1 MKNVTS
7 RVLALMLV
15 LIMAVS
21 VLPMAA
27 MAEEDVVPNI
37 GNVFIESD
45 IFGNANDTILTKGT
59 DGYYWW
65 NGAGQWK
72 VEDYFTVSTKPV
84 TIKVSDY
91 DNLVEIDGEIYELE
105 GMHSYYKID
114 KDTVVKN
121 GTTSIT
127 VPAFPVDGTDA
138 EQDEWFMKWSGI
150 LLAYAPHQH
159 DAAYWSYSKT
169 NHWINCTECGKT
181 QLMMNWHSDNNADD
195 ICDVCGGPIV
205 YYPVDIAETEHG
217 SVSIEKEAY
226 RLNDIVYIELDPD
239 DGYVLDEIMAFK
251 HRADGTSARLV
262 VRPEVKGSEY
272 RFKMPSF
279 DCEVVVTYKEA

>member
-1 MKNVTS
+1 
-7 RVLALMLV
+7 
-15 LIMAVS
+15 
-21 VLPMAA
+21 
-27 MAEEDVVPNI
+27 
-37 GNVFIESD
+37 
-45 IFGNANDTILTKGT
+45 
-59 DGYYWW
+59 
-65 NGAGQWK
+65 
-72 VEDYFTVSTKPV
+72 
-84 TIKVSDY
+84 
-91 DNLVEIDGEIYELE
+91 
-105 GMHSYYKID
+105 
-114 KDTVVKN
+114 
-121 GTTSIT
+121 
-127 VPAFPVDGTDA
+127 
-138 EQDEWFMKWSGI
+138 MKWSGI

>member
-7 RVLALMLV
+7 RVLALMLI
-15 LIMAVS
+15 LIMAIS

-27 MAEEDVVPNI
+27 MAEEDAPNI
-37 GNVFIESD
+37 IEIGSVL
-45 IFGNANDTILTKGT
+45 FGDASKKLYDSVGWVYDVTTK
-59 DGYYWW
+59 
-65 NGAGQWK
+65 K
-72 VEDYFTVSTKPV
+72 VETKPV
-84 TIKVSDY
+84 TIKVTD
-91 DNLVEIDGEIYELE
+91 DNNLIEIGDEIFELE
-105 GMHSYYKID
+105 GMHLLSKID
-114 KDTVVKN
+114 KDTVISN

-127 VPAFPVDGTDA
+127 IPAYPASGTDK
-138 EQDEWFMKWSGI
+138 EKQEWEDKWYGV

-159 DAAYWSYSKT
+159 DNAYWTYSKT
-169 NHWINCTECGKT
+169 NHWFNCAECGAIM
-181 QLMMNWHSDNNADD
+181 LMMNWHSDNNADD
-195 ICDVCGGPIV
+195 ICDICGGPIV

-279 DCEVVVTYKEA
+279 DCEVVVTFKEA

>member
-7 RVLALMLV
+7 RVLALMLI
-15 LIMAVS
+15 LIMAIS

-27 MAEEDVVPNI
+27 MAAESELPNNGLLLI
-37 GNVFIESD
+37 QSD
-45 IFGNANDTILTKGT
+45 IFGKANDKIFDAYIGNYSYELKEVT
-59 DGYYWW
+59 
-65 NGAGQWK
+65 
-72 VEDYFTVSTKPV
+72 TKPV
-84 TIKVSDY
+84 TIKITD
-91 DNLVEIDGEIYELE
+91 DNNLIEFGDEVYELE
-105 GMHSYYKID
+105 GMHFFSKID
-114 KDTVVKN
+114 EDTVVSN

-127 VPAFPVDGTDA
+127 VPAYPVDGTD
-138 EQDEWFMKWSGI
+138 EQKNEWLNKWSGV

-159 DAAYWSYSKT
+159 DAAYWTYSKT

-181 QLMMNWHSDNNADD
+181 QLMMNWHSDNDADD

-205 YYPVDIAETEHG
+205 YYPVEIAETEHG
-217 SVSIEKEAY
+217 TVTIEKDAY

-279 DCEVVVTYKEA
+279 DCEVVVTFKEA